1 MNKRPFTSALLILI
15 ASAVQAQIAQQVP
28 RLVVNIAIDQ
38 LSTDYIEVFAPYFG
52 TEGFKKLLDK
62 GKVYE
67 NAEYPFSPTDRA
79 SAIATIATGSSPFY
93 HGIIGTRWL
102 DRNSLRLTG
111 CTDDQQYS
119 GVFTTDKASP
129 KYLLTSTIGDEL
141 KVSTAGKAIV
151 YAIAQEKDAAIL
163 SAGHAADGALWKDTY
178 TQNWCSSSYYLKKT
192 PAWLAEYNTTE
203 GSKKKKTEFQELTD
217 LTNLAVLC
225 IEKTGMGTDNVT
237 DMLNITLDAS
247 PDLSG
252 KKTTDWQSSMAQ
264 TYMNL
269 DRQLADLVAT
279 IESKVGSPNVTFYL
293 TGTGYVEEPIDDY
306 RHYGVPAGTFYI
318 NRTANLLNMYLG
330 ALHGSDRYVEGCS
343 RNHIYLN
350 LKLIE
355 QKRLKLSEI
364 LAESQSFL
372 LQCDGVLNVYTSESL
387 LRSGQGNTQKIRN
400 GYHASV
406 GGNLLVETVPGWQVY
421 NEDTQ
426 EINQTCLRN
435 IAFPIIIY
443 GAGVPAQ
450 KISTPVTV
458 DRIAPT
464 IAKSIHIRAPN
475 ACAVLPLP

>member
-1 MNKRPFTSALLILI
+1 M
-15 ASAVQAQIAQQVP
+15 
-28 RLVVNIAIDQ
+28 
-38 LSTDYIEVFAPYFG
+38 
-52 TEGFKKLLDK
+52 
-62 GKVYE
+62 
-67 NAEYPFSPTDRA
+67 
-79 SAIATIATGSSPFY
+79 
-93 HGIIGTRWL
+93 
-102 DRNSLRLTG
+102 
-111 CTDDQQYS
+111 
-119 GVFTTDKASP
+119 
-129 KYLLTSTIGDEL
+129 
-141 KVSTAGKAIV
+141 
-151 YAIAQEKDAAIL
+151 
-163 SAGHAADGALWKDTY
+163 
-178 TQNWCSSSYYLKKT
+178 KKT

-387 LRSGQGNTQKIRN
+387 LRSGQGETQKIRN

-426 EINQTCLRN
+426 EINQTSLRN